1 MKHLLS
7 ILLLFMLCFS
17 SQAQQNLVPNPSFE
31 DTVYCPFG
39 TNQMDVCANWMNFG
53 NSPDYFNTCTGFG
66 GPPFNYGFGFQ
77 YAHTSNAM
85 AGIISYR
92 IPNSP
97 AGPNYREFIGIQ
109 LTSNLVIGQK
119 YYFSFYANFS
129 YNTNTA
135 IASNKLC
142 LDFSTVLFDSCCH
155 PPVDNICTFYTDSIL
170 QDSVAWVKISSS
182 FIADS
187 AYQYLVI
194 GNLFTDQNTDTVRL
208 GIGPDASYYYIDD
221 VCVSTDSLYN
231 EIWTGIPSQNL
242 ENLHVDLFPN
252 PANRNVTIMTKEFV
266 HQISIFNLAG
276 VEIASIKNIDEL
288 NLQINVSDFKPGL
301 YFVSIKTQSSN
312 TVQKLLIEP

>member
-1 MKHLLS
+1 MKHLLLV
-7 ILLLFMLCFS
+7 LLLLILSLS

-31 DTVYCPFG
+31 DTVYCPWG
-39 TNQMDVCANWMNFG
+39 TNQLDACANWLNFG

-221 VCVSTDSLYN
+221 VCVSTDSIFN
-231 EIWTGIPSQNL
+231 ETWTSLI
-242 ENLHVDLFPN
+242 ENNIKSELRLFPN
-252 PANRNVTIMTKEFV
+252 PSSENVIIESEESFYEMELINFSGQILLKERFQETKSFSFKIP
-266 HQISIFNLAG
+266 ISTQNGIYLIKVKHKNLY
-276 VEIASIKNIDEL
+276 SIHKML
-288 NLQINVSDFKPGL
+288 
-301 YFVSIKTQSSN
+301 
-312 TVQKLLIEP
+312 VQF